1 MATITDPSHFVGG
14 ITLPNIDIT
23 GPEYSLISDY
33 IDKYEPEYLEKIFGY
48 AMYKDFE
55 QGLIDNTAIY
65 TAIRDGGEYTD
76 IFGRLQKWEGFVS
89 GKNPI
94 ANYIYGKYVRDNSVN
109 ITGVGATVSV
119 VENGTRVSP
128 HIKLVMAWNEM
139 VKRNNKLHDYLY
151 ANQELYPNYVG
162 LIYPPYIYIDSTI
175 MDNQFLFKYSNT
187 LGI

>member
-23 GPEYSLISDY
+23 GPEYSIITDY

-48 AMYKDFE
+48 ALYKDFE

-65 TAIRDGGEYTD
+65 TAIRDGAEYVD
-76 IFGRLQKWEGFVS
+76 IFGRTQKWMGFVS

-94 ANYIYGKYVRDNSVN
+94 ANYIYTKYVRDNSVN
-109 ITGVGATVSV
+109 ISGVGATVSA
-119 VENGTRVSP
+119 VENGTRISP

-139 VKRNNKLHDYLY
+139 VKYNNRLHDYLY
-151 ANQELYPNYVG
+151 ANKE
-162 LIYPPYIYIDSTI
+162 IYPSYIGLVYMPFIYTDSTI
-175 MDNQFLFKYSNT
+175 MDNQFMFKFLNT
-187 LGI
+187 FGI